1 MLIGII
7 LLATSL
13 ASGYTKSSTTTVTGP
28 TTTVTGPTTTVTGPS
43 TGSTTVYTIT
53 TTAKSTTSNIVVPVS
68 CSVTPASGSTGA
80 SFTFSAFAQ
89 VTAPVYTWSFGDGSS
104 GTGPTVTH
112 AYASPGTWTATVSMQ
127 NDDGYTGKGVCSVTV
142 TPISVG
148 GMTSTLIITVVAGS
162 GDGAVQSASVTL
174 FTTPPIT
181 LVTNS
186 GGQVV
191 FNVPAGTYG
200 YGVSATGFQA
210 YSGTVTLTNAGNQ
223 VTVFLA
229 TVCVQSGRI
238 CPQSGLGGGFSTG
251 NAEGGI
257 AGFILFV
264 AGFVVYRRK
273 A

>member
-13 ASGYTKSSTTTVTGP
+13 ASGYTNSSTTTVTGP
-28 TTTVTGPTTTVTGPS
+28 TTTVTGPTT
-43 TGSTTVYTIT
+43 VYTMTTIT
-53 TTAKSTTSNIVVPVS
+53 TTAKSTTPNVVVPVS

-89 VTAPVYTWSFGDGSS
+89 VTAPVYTWSFGDGSTGS
-104 GTGPTVTH
+104 GPSVSH
-112 AYASPGTWTATVSMQ
+112 AYASPGGWTATVSMQ
-127 NDDGYTGKGVCSVTV
+127 NDDGYTGTGVCSVTV

-148 GMTSTLIITVVAGS
+148 GATSTLVITVVADS
-162 GDGAVQSASVTL
+162 GDGAVQGASVTL
-174 FTTPPIT
+174 FTTPPTT

-191 FNVPAGTYG
+191 LNVPAGTYG

-210 YSGTVTLTNAGNQ
+210 YSGTVTLTTAGNQ

-229 TVCVQSGRI
+229 TVCIQSGRI
-238 CPQSGLGGGFSTG
+238 CPQSGLGGGFSSG

-257 AGFILFV
+257 AGFILLV